1 MELDYYTCN
10 LSIFRRPETVA
21 HLFLIICHLLL
32 DLLCHYGKQVLR
44 REQKAL
50 ARACP
55 RALGEELFTESKK
68 ENSRRRQKLSVK
80 SSSPRANRL
89 ALGEGFLRREFFFA
103 LGKEI
108 FKKSLFHLQTFSTI
122 NMHLYKGYIQI

>member
-21 HLFLIICHLLL
+21 HLFLIMCHLLL

-68 ENSRRRQKLSVK
+68 RELSAK
-80 SSSPRANRL
+80 TKT
-89 ALGEGFLRREFFFA
+89 LGEEFFA
-103 LGKEI
+103 ESKQAG
-108 FKKSLFHLQTFSTI
+108 SR
-122 NMHLYKGYIQI
+122 